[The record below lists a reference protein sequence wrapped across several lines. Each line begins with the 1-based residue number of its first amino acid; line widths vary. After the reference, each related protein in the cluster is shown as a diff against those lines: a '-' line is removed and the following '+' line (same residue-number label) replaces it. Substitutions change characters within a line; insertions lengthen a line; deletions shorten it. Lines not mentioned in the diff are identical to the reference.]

1 MRRRELLLLLATN
14 MMATRA
20 VRAQQKAMPVVGYLG
35 IGSRETDR
43 TLRLEPFRMGLG
55 ETGYVE
61 GQNVVIE
68 YRWARGQY
76 DRLPELAGELVR
88 QQVTVIAAMSG
99 SPPALAA
106 KASTST
112 IPIVFVLGID
122 PIASGLVASLNRPGG
137 NITGVSVLSA
147 ELTAKRLEAIHELLP
162 SATTIALLG
171 NPDNPVSE
179 AETKTSLD
187 AARLLGFQVRV
198 LQARTASEITPAF
211 DTLAE
216 LRADALVVVADPLF
230 TNARAQIAELAA
242 KHKVPAIYATRE
254 LVAAGG
260 LMSYGI
266 DLVDSIRQAGVMAG
280 KIIKGAKPADL
291 PVQQVVKVLLTINL
305 MTAKTLGLTIPPILL
320 GRADE
325 VIE

>member
-1 MRRRELLLLLATN
+1 MHRRRFIASLAA
-14 MMATRA
+14 ATTAARTLHA
-20 VRAQQKAMPVVGYLG
+20 EQKAMPVIGYLG
-35 IGSRETDR
+35 IGAPETDR
-43 TLRLEPFRMGLG
+43 TLRLEPFRVGLK

-61 GQNVVIE
+61 GENVLIE

-76 DRLPELAGELVR
+76 DQLPGLAAELVR

-106 KASTST
+106 RDSTST

-122 PIASGLVASLNRPGG
+122 PVASGLVASLNRPGG

-147 ELTAKRLEAIHELLP
+147 ELTAKRLEAIHELVP
-162 SATTIALLG
+162 SATMIALLG

-198 LQARTASEITPAF
+198 LQARNASEITLAF

-216 LRADALVVVADPLF
+216 PDDPD
-230 TNARAQIAELAA
+230 NPYYRAQSD
-242 KHKVPAIYATRE
+242 PR
-254 LVAAGG
+254 
-260 LMSYGI
+260 
-266 DLVDSIRQAGVMAG
+266 
-280 KIIKGAKPADL
+280 
-291 PVQQVVKVLLTINL
+291 
-305 MTAKTLGLTIPPILL
+305 
-320 GRADE
+320 
-325 VIE
+325 

>member
-1 MRRRELLLLLATN
+1 MHRRRFIASLAASTT
-14 MMATRA
+14 AARTLHA
-20 VRAQQKAMPVVGYLG
+20 EQKARPVIGYLG
-35 IGSRETDR
+35 IGAPETDR
-43 TLRLEPFRMGLG
+43 TLRLEPFRVGLK

-61 GQNVVIE
+61 GENVLIE

-76 DRLPELAGELVR
+76 DQLPGLAAELVR

-106 KASTST
+106 RDSTST

-122 PIASGLVASLNRPGG
+122 PVASGLVASLNRPGG

-147 ELTAKRLEAIHELLP
+147 ALTAKRLEAIHELVP
-162 SATTIALLG
+162 SATMIALLG

-198 LQARTASEITPAF
+198 LQARNASEIPLAF

-242 KHKVPAIYATRE
+242 KQKMPAIYATRE

-280 KIIKGAKPADL
+280 KIINGTNPADL
-291 PVQQVVKVLLTINL
+291 PVQQVVKVQLTINL
-305 MTAKTLGLTIPPILL
+305 TTAKMLGLTIPPILL
-320 GRADE
+320 ARADE

>member
-1 MRRRELLLLLATN
+1 MRRRELLLLLGGAMTATHPL
-14 MMATRA
+14 
-20 VRAQQKAMPVVGYLG
+20 RAQQKAMPVVGYLG
-35 IGSRETDR
+35 IGSPETDR
-43 TLRLEPFRMGLG
+43 MLRLEPFRLGLK
-55 ETGYVE
+55 ETGYIE

-68 YRWARGQY
+68 YRWGRGQY
-76 DRLPELAGELVR
+76 DRLPELAAELVR

-106 KASTST
+106 RASTST
-112 IPIVFVLGID
+112 RPIVFVLGID
-122 PIASGLVASLNRPGG
+122 PVSSGLVASLNRPGG

-147 ELTAKRLEAIHELLP
+147 ELTAKRLEAIHELVP
-162 SATTIALLG
+162 SAATIALLG

-280 KIIKGAKPADL
+280 QIIKGAKPADL
-291 PVQQVVKVLLTINL
+291 PVQQVVKLLLTMNL
-305 MTAKTLGLTIPPILL
+305 TTAKTLGLTIPPILL